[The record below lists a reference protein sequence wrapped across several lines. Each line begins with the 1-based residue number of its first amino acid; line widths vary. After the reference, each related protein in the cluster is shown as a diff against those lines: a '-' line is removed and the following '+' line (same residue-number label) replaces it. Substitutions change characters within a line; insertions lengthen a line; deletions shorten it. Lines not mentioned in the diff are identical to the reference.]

1 MKYFSHLLIQLIVKG
16 GEKTKSKRKLLLGI
30 LIIFSILIFLSNVSA
45 EDTGSLAIQD
55 SPIDADLS
63 TQDVSIDEEPITGID
78 NVAIANQDSTNASP
92 DDYSDENLIK
102 NSSSLQSSKLGKD
115 ISVGGTTFKDIQDA
129 IDRADS
135 GDTIYLNGGNANNMY
150 TGSGTHITINKPIT
164 IIGNSSFENKHVFL
178 YAQVLSRMFYITA
191 NDVTLI
197 NIEFYSGEVEEN
209 EDPHGGA
216 IYWGGSNG
224 IIKNCAFKYNSAIST
239 YELDFRGG
247 AIYYA
252 SKTSNQHIENCV
264 FANNSAY
271 NGGAIYLQSS
281 YSTILNCTF
290 DSNYGRD
297 NGRATGSTGSCIY
310 LIKGNNNNILNCN
323 FLNNVAITYAAAI
336 NIVTADDLY
345 IFNCSFKNNSAGKA
359 GGAIEWEDDGN
370 GVIST
375 CYFENNRV
383 IGSDGTS
390 RGGAIFKRLN
400 GGSIINSK
408 FVENSAATGSAIYS
422 ISSFT
427 IDNCTFLR
435 NNAGSEGAIA
445 AQSKNLVINN
455 SIFDNNYAKNYGAA
469 IYTWSDSASIVVENS
484 RFINNHVGQRG
495 GAIFFY
501 GKNCQISDSLFE
513 NNRVDDNYVGFGGAI
528 YIEDTPDSSSIVN
541 CSFNANYAIYGG
553 AIYWMNDT
561 SKKAVI
567 ANSTFEHN
575 SAVYGGAIAILHN
588 LNLIANSTFINNKA
602 NTTSL
607 TETSQSDAKI
617 YTFTGNEDY
626 MNAIKTG
633 DSAKVNFQNV
643 TYWDGSLV
651 SSDSPIKSNK
661 EAGINITIGLTASGQ
676 TLTFT
681 KATNINGQ
689 VVFDEY
695 KSAPFGKTTY
705 TYVVIHP
712 DDSYYTQS
720 NYIWHTLDLR
730 QSDYKKNT
738 LKIDVADAVYGED
751 LVVNLS
757 TNVSGDYTIYIANSS
772 YDVTFTNDD
781 VSKGNVLAYKV
792 SVSKNELNGKVIQI
806 PALLDA
812 KDGYGAYVQFTNDAD
827 GAPYMYS
834 RNRTS
839 FNVYKAASSLDAN
852 GTTILNGSDA
862 ELNYT
867 AVNGTVTVTSIKK
880 GNSILENGTDYTFA
894 VSDDKVIISGLD
906 SGKYSVNLTTVV
918 DANHNLSSKEVTVNV
933 LIPTS
938 IDAPKTV
945 NLFADGLGSIVAT
958 LNPHGAGSLTFESG
972 NESIVTV
979 DGNGNLIPKG
989 IGKANVT
996 VRFAGDEIY
1005 APSSATVLITV
1016 VNSRVQT
1023 SIEVNDTFDL
1033 HVNDQVNMGA
1043 SLDPSNA
1050 GELDYAS
1057 SNESVV
1063 TVDEDGNMVA
1073 KGVGEANITVS
1084 FAGNDDYYSSS
1095 TEVLVKVHPLVDLA
1109 IVKTVN
1115 NQTPYYADT
1124 VTYTITVTNNGP
1136 NAATDVVVTDTV
1148 PSGMNVS
1155 SADDTYVGNGVW
1167 EIASIDSGSKV
1178 SLTLYATVNS
1188 LDSLT
1193 NEVNVTSKEFDSN
1206 TKDNAAKSDSVSA
1219 VPVVDLSISKA
1230 VNSTSAKVGDT
1241 IKYTIS
1247 VTNNGPCTATGINV
1261 SDELSNLVELV
1272 SATVDGNGI
1281 DFNGVWTVGNLA
1293 SKESKELV
1301 LVTKLIGNGTIAN
1314 TASVSANEKD
1324 LNDSNDKASSD
1335 SVLVEAVVNLVVSS
1349 EVNNTSPDFGDS
1361 IGFATSVTNNGPS
1374 DATNLVINVTV
1385 PEGLDGMTITP
1396 SVGTY
1401 DSQTSQWTIDSLNEG
1416 DTAKLEIGGTVNTL
1430 DPLSSSA
1437 KVDSVDAYV
1446 ESVDYSSASSPVVN
1460 PTPVADLSVSISL
1473 SSNEVN
1479 YDDIVELVVTVK
1491 NNGPNDAS
1499 GVIVKNTLPDGLV
1512 YVSDN
1517 ITDSDYLSTK
1527 SRLMASSQ
1535 GYDSSS
1541 GEWSV
1546 GDLANGDEASI
1557 SILAKASFV
1566 GTKELKSTVSA
1577 NELKASEDY
1586 STKLTVDPVSD
1597 LAIDISVDKTEI
1609 NVGDEV
1615 TYTITV
1621 SNNGPND
1628 ASGVKVTDSQL
1639 ADFTFVSASSDDY
1652 DSSSGVWS
1660 VGELSNG
1667 SSVKLTVT
1675 VKIDNAGNYS
1685 NSATVSVNGNDVNSS
1700 NDEASS
1706 EIVAVTEAENNNET
1720 EPDNET
1726 DIFNET
1732 DPYNGPDINNETV
1745 PDNGSGED
1753 VNPAGAVEPALAKT
1767 GNPILLVLLAFV
1779 MIISTNLGRRRK

>member
-1 MKYFSHLLIQLIVKG
+1 MK
-16 GEKTKSKRKLLLGI
+16 KTKSKRKLLLGI
-30 LIIFSILIFLSNVSA
+30 LIIFSVLIFLSNVSA

-55 SPIDADLS
+55 SSIDADLS

-78 NVAIANQDSTNASP
+78 DVAIANQDSTNASP
-92 DDYSDENLIK
+92 DDYLEEDLIK

-224 IIKNCAFKYNSAIST
+224 IIKNCTFKYNSAIST
-239 YELDFRGG
+239 YEQDFRGG

-297 NGRATGSTGSCIY
+297 NGRVEASAGSCIY

-336 NIVTADDLY
+336 DIVTADDLY
-345 IFNCSFKNNSAGKA
+345 IFNCSFKNNTAGNE

-370 GVIST
+370 GVMST

-383 IGSDGTS
+383 IGSDGTIS
-390 RGGAIFKRLN
+390 RGGAIFKQLN

-422 ISSFT
+422 KGYFT

-435 NNAGSEGAIA
+435 NNASSEGAIA

-495 GAIFFY
+495 GAVFFT
-501 GKNCQISDSLFE
+501 GKDCQISNSLFE
-513 NNRVDDNYVGFGGAI
+513 KNRVDDYYAGYGGAI
-528 YIEDTPDSSSIVN
+528 DIENTGDSTSIVN

-575 SAVYGGAIAILHN
+575 SAVYGGAIAILYN

-979 DGNGNLIPKG
+979 DGNGNLIPQG

-996 VRFAGDEIY
+996 VRLAGDEIY

-1073 KGVGEANITVS
+1073 KGVGGANITVS

-1115 NQTPYYADT
+1115 NQTPYYGDT

-1136 NAATDVVVTDTV
+1136 NTATNVVVTDTV

-1167 EIASIDSGSKV
+1167 EIASIDSGSEV

-1188 LDSLT
+1188 LDALT
-1193 NEVNVTSKEFDSN
+1193 NEVNVTSKEFDNN
-1206 TKDNAAKSDSVSA
+1206 TDDN
-1219 VPVVDLSISKA
+1219 
-1230 VNSTSAKVGDT
+1230 
-1241 IKYTIS
+1241 
-1247 VTNNGPCTATGINV
+1247 
-1261 SDELSNLVELV
+1261 
-1272 SATVDGNGI
+1272 
-1281 DFNGVWTVGNLA
+1281 
-1293 SKESKELV
+1293 
-1301 LVTKLIGNGTIAN
+1301 
-1314 TASVSANEKD
+1314 
-1324 LNDSNDKASSD
+1324 KAS
-1335 SVLVEAVVNLVVSS
+1335 AP
-1349 EVNNTSPDFGDS
+1349 EVKA
-1361 IGFATSVTNNGPS
+1361 I
-1374 DATNLVINVTV
+1374 
-1385 PEGLDGMTITP
+1385 
-1396 SVGTY
+1396 
-1401 DSQTSQWTIDSLNEG
+1401 
-1416 DTAKLEIGGTVNTL
+1416 
-1430 DPLSSSA
+1430 
-1437 KVDSVDAYV
+1437 
-1446 ESVDYSSASSPVVN
+1446 
-1460 PTPVADLSVSISL
+1460 PVADLSVSISL

-1615 TYTITV
+1615 TYTIAV

-1652 DSSSGVWS
+1652 SEDSGVWS

-1685 NSATVSVNGNDVNSS
+1685 NSATVSLNGNDVNSS

-1706 EIVAVTEAENNNET
+1706 EIVAVTEAENNNST
-1720 EPDNET
+1720 DDNNNTKPDNGT
-1726 DIFNET
+1726 
-1732 DPYNGPDINNETV
+1732 GNNETV
-1745 PDNGSGED
+1745 PDNGNGED
-1753 VNPAGAVEPALAKT
+1753 VNPDDVVVAENQGSEIEPALAKT
-1767 GNPILLVLLAFV
+1767 GNPVLLVLLAFA

>member
-1 MKYFSHLLIQLIVKG
+1 M
-16 GEKTKSKRKLLLGI
+16 
-30 LIIFSILIFLSNVSA
+30 
-45 EDTGSLAIQD
+45 
-55 SPIDADLS
+55 
-63 TQDVSIDEEPITGID
+63 
-78 NVAIANQDSTNASP
+78 
-92 DDYSDENLIK
+92 
-102 NSSSLQSSKLGKD
+102 
-115 ISVGGTTFKDIQDA
+115 
-129 IDRADS
+129 
-135 GDTIYLNGGNANNMY
+135 
-150 TGSGTHITINKPIT
+150 
-164 IIGNSSFENKHVFL
+164 
-178 YAQVLSRMFYITA
+178 
-191 NDVTLI
+191 
-197 NIEFYSGEVEEN
+197 
-209 EDPHGGA
+209 
-216 IYWGGSNG
+216 
-224 IIKNCAFKYNSAIST
+224 
-239 YELDFRGG
+239 
-247 AIYYA
+247 
-252 SKTSNQHIENCV
+252 
-264 FANNSAY
+264 
-271 NGGAIYLQSS
+271 
-281 YSTILNCTF
+281 
-290 DSNYGRD
+290 
-297 NGRATGSTGSCIY
+297 
-310 LIKGNNNNILNCN
+310 
-323 FLNNVAITYAAAI
+323 
-336 NIVTADDLY
+336 
-345 IFNCSFKNNSAGKA
+345 
-359 GGAIEWEDDGN
+359 
-370 GVIST
+370 
-375 CYFENNRV
+375 
-383 IGSDGTS
+383 
-390 RGGAIFKRLN
+390 
-400 GGSIINSK
+400 
-408 FVENSAATGSAIYS
+408 
-422 ISSFT
+422 
-427 IDNCTFLR
+427 
-435 NNAGSEGAIA
+435 
-445 AQSKNLVINN
+445 
-455 SIFDNNYAKNYGAA
+455 
-469 IYTWSDSASIVVENS
+469 ENS

-575 SAVYGGAIAILHN
+575 SAVYGGAIAILYN

-772 YDVTFTNDD
+772 YDVAFSNDD

-945 NLFADGLGSIVAT
+945 DLFADGLGSIVAT

-1167 EIASIDSGSKV
+1167 EIASIDC
-1178 SLTLYATVNS
+1178 
-1188 LDSLT
+1188 
-1193 NEVNVTSKEFDSN
+1193 
-1206 TKDNAAKSDSVSA
+1206 A

-1491 NNGPNDAS
+1491 NNGPH
-1499 GVIVKNTLPDGLV
+1499 
-1512 YVSDN
+1512 Y
-1517 ITDSDYLSTK
+1517 
-1527 SRLMASSQ
+1527 R
-1535 GYDSSS
+1535 
-1541 GEWSV
+1541 
-1546 GDLANGDEASI
+1546 
-1557 SILAKASFV
+1557 F
-1566 GTKELKSTVSA
+1566 
-1577 NELKASEDY
+1577 
-1586 STKLTVDPVSD
+1586 
-1597 LAIDISVDKTEI
+1597 
-1609 NVGDEV
+1609 
-1615 TYTITV
+1615 
-1621 SNNGPND
+1621 
-1628 ASGVKVTDSQL
+1628 
-1639 ADFTFVSASSDDY
+1639 
-1652 DSSSGVWS
+1652 
-1660 VGELSNG
+1660 
-1667 SSVKLTVT
+1667 
-1675 VKIDNAGNYS
+1675 
-1685 NSATVSVNGNDVNSS
+1685 
-1700 NDEASS
+1700 
-1706 EIVAVTEAENNNET
+1706 
-1720 EPDNET
+1720 
-1726 DIFNET
+1726 
-1732 DPYNGPDINNETV
+1732 
-1745 PDNGSGED
+1745 
-1753 VNPAGAVEPALAKT
+1753 
-1767 GNPILLVLLAFV
+1767 
-1779 MIISTNLGRRRK
+1779 